1 MRGTLAT
8 VIVKIVEIVI
18 VKVAESV
25 LDVKKETTII
35 TTADLSV

>member
-25 LDVKKETTII
+25 LDVNKETTII
-35 TTADLSV
+35 MTADLSV

>member
-1 MRGTLAT
+1 MRGTLTT

-25 LDVKKETTII
+25 LDVNKETTII
-35 TTADLSV
+35 MTADLSV